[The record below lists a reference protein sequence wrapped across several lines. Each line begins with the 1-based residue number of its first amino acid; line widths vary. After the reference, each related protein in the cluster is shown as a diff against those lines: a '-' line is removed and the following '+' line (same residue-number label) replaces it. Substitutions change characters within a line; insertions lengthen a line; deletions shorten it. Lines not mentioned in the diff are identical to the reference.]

1 MRLSL
6 LRMLWIEVVNM
17 VKTLFVSVVMV
28 GGFLSPMFSQE
39 FHPADQSEPRLVRY
53 VEVNA
58 GVAETPFGWF
68 DVSPGLS
75 GLMAQRKQGADS
87 KFFFE
92 YGYGV
97 ALPTLVTGRVGFGID
112 GWSKV
117 NLSAGLRVFPT
128 HGYLRLGMPFQTKHR
143 LVELGL
149 SLEKSGRE
157 INPTF
162 RQLSFGSSRML
173 TVGLC
178 VELD

>member
-1 MRLSL
+1 
-6 LRMLWIEVVNM
+6 MLWPTSAD
-17 VKTLFVSVVMV
+17 KLRALFASVVMV
-28 GGFLSPMFSQE
+28 GSSITPLFSQE

-53 VEVNA
+53 GEINA
-58 GVAETPFGWF
+58 GVAETPFGWWN
-68 DVSPGLS
+68 VSPGLS
-75 GLMAQRKQGADS
+75 GLMAQRKQRADS

-112 GWSKV
+112 GWSKA
-117 NLSAGLRVFPT
+117 NLSAGIRVFPT
-128 HGYLRLGMPFQTKHR
+128 HGYLRLGIPFQTKRR

-157 INPTF
+157 INPTLKQF
-162 RQLSFGSSRML
+162 SFGSDRML